1 LKRTVAVLSIL
12 FLVAAPILGDTQCGL
27 FAARVCAIISRSAA
41 QCPQAVELARVATCP
56 QAAESAPATERCAST
71 CYTGC
76 QPRPSCR
83 RSAKP
88 VDVEACKPKAGCTP
102 TVCRLLPP
110 LIADGPN
117 RAISPAPQTAISQ
130 LATIQFFS
138 AVASYPITPN
148 PLPPW
153 GIHPSIATT
162 VLRI

>member
-1 LKRTVAVLSIL
+1 MKRTVAVLSIL

-27 FAARVCAIISRSAA
+27 FAARVCVIVTRSAA
-41 QCPQAVELARVATCP
+41 QCPQA
-56 QAAESAPATERCAST
+56 AEPAPATERCASA
-71 CYTGC
+71 CNTGC

-83 RSAKP
+83 RSARP
-88 VDVEACKPKAGCTP
+88 VDVEACKPKPGCTP
-102 TVCRLLPP
+102 TVCRLLPL

-117 RAISPAPQTAISQ
+117 RAISPVPQTAVSE

-138 AVASYPITPN
+138 AVASNPTTPH
-148 PLPPW
+148 PLSPW